1 MCIIKLPESLQNMQ
15 ESETEQVE
23 IAKGIICSFTCYV
36 RGHILF
42 LSLHIKKKQRK
53 NIILLIFNGLTLSFP
68 PFSFLPSFW
77 FINSFI
83 PTIHSFIHSCI
94 DSFIDL
100 LIHSSIHLCIYSVIQ
115 SFSLFL
121 LTKVT
126 QGLRLIVSS

>member
-53 NIILLIFNGLTLSFP
+53 NICSVYLGYFTFTFCSNSKIDFACYAP
-68 PFSFLPSFW
+68 
-77 FINSFI
+77 INVMPVGGKAEHGVGI
-83 PTIHSFIHSCI
+83 
-94 DSFIDL
+94 
-100 LIHSSIHLCIYSVIQ
+100 
-115 SFSLFL
+115 
-121 LTKVT
+121 
-126 QGLRLIVSS
+126 